1 MKNLSMK
8 QSLPYLLIAVVLVG
22 FPMVSSAQLLKGL
35 GKKIEKKIER
45 ETNRRVERQV
55 DKAIDK
61 GMDKV
66 EKTAEGAVKGSGN
79 QRNGNNNETSTARN
93 PYDFRSGGSSDVS
106 IADTYNFT
114 LGVTYEVSSEEQRKP
129 TEMTMWFGG
138 DDYIGMSV
146 PMQKDVF
153 MIMHG
158 ANMVTFM
165 QKEKKYMAL
174 GSGMT
179 AGILGAAAA
188 EAEEDEDVE
197 FSINK
202 IGTER
207 ILNYNC
213 NVYEAKSSEY
223 VTKLWLTEELGI
235 DAGHFMASFSTL
247 VKSTGKF
254 PNVGNNAGGL
264 LLKMEGKSTQDKGA
278 MIMEATAI
286 DKNGLQFNTTGYS
299 NFGF

>member
-1 MKNLSMK
+1 MKNLKIKSYI
-8 QSLPYLLIAVVLVG
+8 PYLLLVAIL
-22 FPMVSSAQLLKGL
+22 FILPSTSTAQLLKGL
-35 GKKIEKKIER
+35 GKKIEQKIER
-45 ETNRRVERQV
+45 ETNKRVERQV
-55 DKAIDK
+55 DRAIDK

-66 EKTAEGAVKGSGN
+66 EQTAEEAVKGGT
-79 QRNGNNNETSTARN
+79 QG
-93 PYDFRSGGSSDVS
+93 RSEQSSDPTNASIPGFPMSSDNDVS
-106 IADTYNFT
+106 ISERYDFT
-114 LGVTYEVSSEEQRKP
+114 LGVTYNVRDDEQKKP

-165 QKEKKYMAL
+165 QKDKKYMVL
-174 GSGMT
+174 GSGIT

-213 NVYEAKSSEY
+213 TIYEAKSSEY

-247 VKSTGKF
+247 VKSAGKF